1 MSIPK
6 PLVKVG
12 IGCLVVLLT
21 CFGGVGFMAWRIL
34 GGTVKPTTDYAGEI
48 NTLVASYQ
56 KEAEAQPDAWDELM
70 VLLDTSKQLHEAA
83 RTSRTGEFANILPD
97 PSLLRSLK
105 PLDPESVES
114 KPENLDSARKL
125 LDDLHAKGAFKDLD
139 ALAPRMRAVRKLK
152 ADGGMLIEVLLPNLA
167 SSRQLARANAA
178 RYHLAVMRGD
188 LDEAVK
194 AFESGLALGRFFMQQ
209 GILIDR
215 LVGQAIV
222 SLHTTAMQE
231 TIDKITDEA
240 TLKHLL
246 AALDRQTKTPPV
258 VLFLEAERRSILDTI
273 QWTFT
278 DLGDG
283 NGYLSPQRFATV
295 QSLSG
300 NRMPGGQVFLGIVMA
315 DRKETTAAL
324 NRYFDEMGK
333 YATLPRFER
342 IKSTFQPDVEVEQLS
357 QRYLMLE
364 MLLPAFGS
372 ALNTDDRWKM
382 EIAGVRTIL
391 GLEIWRRGHGGEPP
405 AKLDDLVPGFLSQLP
420 IDVFTGSPFGYKVLA
435 PGSDAAGR
443 RYLVYSFGTDGI
455 DDGGVE
461 MPDKPGESGN
471 RHRALNRTPGTPGFD
486 FVINYVEPP
495 AAAPAKSG
503 N

>member
-34 GGTVKPTTDYAGEI
+34 GGTVKPTTDYASEI
-48 NTLVASYQ
+48 NALVASHQ
-56 KEAEAQPDAWDELM
+56 KEAESQPDAWDELM
-70 VLLDTSKQLHEAA
+70 QVIDKSKLLHETA
-83 RTSRTGEFANILPD
+83 RTSRTGEFANLLPD
-97 PSLLRSLK
+97 PSLLRSMK
-105 PLDPESVES
+105 PADPESQEM
-114 KPENLDSARKL
+114 KPENLAAARKL
-125 LDDLHAKGAFKDLD
+125 LDDLHAQGVFKDLD
-139 ALAPRMRAVRKLK
+139 ALRPRMHVVRKLQ
-152 ADGGMLIEVLLPNLA
+152 ANGGMLIEILLPDLA

-188 LDEAVK
+188 MDEAVT

-222 SLHTTAMQE
+222 SLHTSAMQE
-231 TIDKITDEA
+231 TIDRITDEA
-240 TLKHLL
+240 TLRKLI
-246 AALDRQTKTPPV
+246 AALEAQTKTPPV
-258 VLFLEAERRSILDTI
+258 TLSLETERRSILDTI

-278 DLGDG
+278 DLGNG

-300 NRMPGGQVFLGIVMA
+300 SRMPGGQVFLGIVMA
-315 DRKETTAAL
+315 DRKETTQAL
-324 NRYFDEMGK
+324 NHYFDEMIK
-333 YATLPRFER
+333 YATLTRPER
-342 IKSTFQPDVEVEQLS
+342 IKSTFQPDIEVEQLS
-357 QRYLMLE
+357 QRHLMLKI
-364 MLLPAFGS
+364 LLPAFGS
-372 ALNTDDRWKM
+372 AINSDDRIKM

-391 GLEIWRRGHGGEPP
+391 AIEMWRRGHSGEPP
-405 AKLDDLVPGFLSQLP
+405 AKLDDLVPQKLAGLP
-420 IDVFTGSPFGYKVLA
+420 VDPFTGKPFGYKVLA

-455 DDGGVE
+455 DDGGAE
-461 MPDKPGESGN
+461 IPDKPGESGN
-471 RHRALNRTPGTPGFD
+471 RHRALNRTSGTPGFD
-486 FVINYVEPP
+486 FVINHVEPP
-495 AAAPAKSG
+495 VK
-503 N
+503 